1 MKEGWEYK
9 TLGEVGSFKRGG
21 NFSKKDFVKDGFP
34 CIHYG
39 QIHTKFGIFTEKH
52 LSCVPANIVKKERCA
67 KKGDLVIAITSEDEE
82 GSCKCTAWMADY
94 EAYVGGHTAIY
105 SHTLNPL
112 FMSYYF
118 KSPIFQIEK
127 LNYTHGFKVVE
138 ISPKDIAKIKIPI
151 PSLEE
156 QRRIV
161 SYLDSSFK
169 LIDEIKNKALK
180 SLTEAK
186 ALFQSAL
193 AEAMEPKEEW
203 EEKTLGECCDKINGL
218 WKGKKPPFIYV
229 GVIRN
234 ANFTKKMTLDFSNIE
249 YLDVEVKQYNSRK
262 LKRGD
267 LIIEKSGGSEKQ
279 PVGRAVLFLKGDG
292 EYSFSNFTSVLRI
305 KNNEELNYYFLYY
318 FLLYIYQRG
327 DTKTMQKATTGIHN
341 IEFEKYLNIKI
352 PIMSLNEQRRIV
364 SYLDK
369 LSSKVRAIEEK
380 YQKMVEECDALKQA
394 MLRDVFE

>member
-9 TLGEVGSFKRGG
+9 TLGEVAKIIHGKNQKDVLSDDGKYPIYGSGG
-21 NFSKKDFVKDGFP
+21 NIMGYSKEYLCTAGTTILGRKGSINNPFFIEENFWNVD
-34 CIHYG
+34 
-39 QIHTKFGIFTEKH
+39 TAFGI
-52 LSCVPANIVKKERCA
+52 SA
-67 KKGDLVIAITSEDEE
+67 KDNYSSKFIFYY
-82 GSCKCTAWMADY
+82 CKSKDW
-94 EAYVGGHTAIY
+94 
-105 SHTLNPL
+105 N
-112 FMSYYF
+112 
-118 KSPIFQIEK
+118 K
-127 LNYTHGFKVVE
+127 LNTGTTL
-138 ISPKDIAKIKIPI
+138 
-151 PSLEE
+151 PSLTQSVVKSQIIAVPSYDE

-193 AEAMEPKEEW
+193 SEAMEPKEGW